1 MAKLKVGQKVVQKFL
16 ITLKFRA
23 IEGDSK
29 FKKQNIVELFGD
41 LNTVNEGTPNAVIV
55 TAKEIKENQV

>member
-29 FKKQNIVELFGD
+29 FKKNYFVELFRD
-41 LNTVNEGTPNAVIV
+41 LNTINEGTPNAVIV